1 MAVMMTDGCVKAVDD
16 DAENTVAAKAETRRP
31 VRAQRLSV
39 HGARS
44 RYSPVFE
51 IGTEAGLGARD
62 ARRATQVCGTHHR
75 LARDL
80 PGASLESLSQSYL
93 MTTALAWVHPY
104 GMQQVMVEAGDERT
118 WSLSTSC
125 VMWMV
130 SGGCCASTVPMCVLT
145 APGRLMDERLTLLDI
160 FALICCER
168 LRELSDVM
176 NVFEYTASV
185 KRQEASERGTAMR

>member
-1 MAVMMTDGCVKAVDD
+1 M
-16 DAENTVAAKAETRRP
+16 
-31 VRAQRLSV
+31 
-39 HGARS
+39 
-44 RYSPVFE
+44 
-51 IGTEAGLGARD
+51 
-62 ARRATQVCGTHHR
+62 
-75 LARDL
+75 ARDL

-93 MTTALAWVHPY
+93 MAAALARVRLQQAQVWWG
-104 GMQQVMVEAGDERT
+104 GMDGKEERT
-118 WSLSTSC
+118 WLLSTSC

-130 SGGCCASTVPMCVLT
+130 SGGCWASTVPMCVLT

-176 NVFEYTASV
+176 NVFEYTASA